1 MGRRIV
7 IIGAGIIGAAAA
19 FRLAQ
24 AGHAVTVIE
33 AGAPAGVATGRSF
46 GWINASFH
54 HDAAHFAL
62 RAEGIAAW
70 RRLELPGVSWP
81 GCLWFEEDGDAF
93 TSVRS
98 HLESLGYPVEE
109 LDRDAVAALEPALAA
124 PPARALRFP
133 TEGVAEAAQV
143 AGALLARAVNLGAR
157 VLAGIAVHEI
167 AERGGGVTGVVTDAG
182 TIGADIVLVAAGT
195 ATPALVGPLGVP
207 LPMLNRPGLLLATQA
222 FPPILSHILV
232 APGQELRQLP
242 DGRLLGPTSPNH
254 QRDDSETLADSAEA
268 LAESARVRIAG
279 LIGRDVRLTA
289 ITLAHRPVPGD
300 GLPVVGAAGP
310 DGLYVAVMHSGV
322 TLAAIMGEMIAAEL
336 TNGGPQALL
345 SPYRP
350 ARFV

>member
-1 MGRRIV
+1 MGQRIV

-19 FRLAQ
+19 FRLQQ
-24 AGHAVTVIE
+24 AGHEVTVIE
-33 AGAPAGVATGRSF
+33 AGAPCGGATGRSF

-70 RRLELPGVSWP
+70 RRLGLPGVSWP
-81 GCLWFEEDGDAF
+81 GCLWFEEEGDAF
-93 TSVRS
+93 TSFRN
-98 HLESLGYPVEE
+98 HLTELGYPVEE
-109 LDRDAVAALEPALAA
+109 LDCDAVASLEPGLAT

-133 TEGVAEAAQV
+133 AEGVAEAAQV
-143 AGALLARAVNLGAR
+143 AGELLARAAALGAR
-157 VLAGIAVHEI
+157 VLSGIAVQAI
-167 AERGGGVTGVVTDAG
+167 AERVGRVTGVVTDAG
-182 TIGADIVLVAAGT
+182 AIGAETVLVCAGT
-195 ATPALVGPLGVP
+195 ATPGLVGPLGVA
-207 LPMLNRPGLLLATQA
+207 LPMLNRPGLLLSTQA
-222 FPPILSHILV
+222 LPPLLSHIVV

-254 QRDDSETLADSAEA
+254 QGDDSETLADSAEA
-268 LAESARVRIAG
+268 LAEAARARIEG
-279 LIGRDVRLTA
+279 LIGQEVRLSG

-310 DGLYVAVMHSGV
+310 DGLYLAVMHSGV

-345 SPYRP
+345 APYRP
-350 ARFV
+350 ARFA